1 MFRVQEMVTTNALR
15 WIQEM
20 AMVTGQTELT
30 GKVADWGW
38 GIVGQ
43 YLC

>member
-1 MFRVQEMVTTNALR
+1 MFRVQETVTAKALR

-20 AMVTGQTELT
+20 AMVTGKE
-30 GKVADWGW
+30 VADWGW